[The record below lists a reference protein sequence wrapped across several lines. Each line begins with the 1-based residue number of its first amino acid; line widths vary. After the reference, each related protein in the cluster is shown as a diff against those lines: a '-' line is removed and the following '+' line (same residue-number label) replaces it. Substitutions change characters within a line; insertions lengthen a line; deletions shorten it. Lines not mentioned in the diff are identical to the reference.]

1 MRVYL
6 TNNSNVALGLSNAFD
21 EVPLFLAELE
31 DSDDLVK
38 QESII
43 NKYSRYRKWS
53 LKLQTS
59 KRTIFTSIDVLHNE
73 YYLVIKE

>member
-31 DSDDLVK
+31 DSE
-38 QESII
+38 ESII